1 MKKTHLRV
9 GNCEPIKYRWTRGMT
24 MLDLMITISIGA
36 ILLAAGVPTFSATAN
51 KNQIDTTATQLLM
64 SLNVARSEA
73 VKRRRSVRVCPSE
86 DSSSCSTEDGAWN
99 SGWLVFED
107 ANANNSADASEII
120 RLVNALEPGIE
131 IDVSASMEDFVQ
143 FQPTGTAIG
152 NSGMAGT
159 FTVCQSSTSIR
170 AQNLRISAAGR
181 VEVDEGVPADCD
193 EEG

>member
-1 MKKTHLRV
+1 MKKIHLRI
-9 GNCEPIKYRWTRGMT
+9 GNCKPIKCRGTRGMS

-51 KNQIDTTATQLLM
+51 KNQIDTTASQLLV

-73 VKRRRSVRVCPSE
+73 VKRRRSVRVCPSV

-107 ANANNSADASEII
+107 ANSNNSADASEII
-120 RLVNALEPGIE
+120 RLVNSLEPGLE
-131 IDVSASMEDFVQ
+131 IDVSDSMEVFVQ
-143 FQPTGTAIG
+143 FQPTGAAIG
-152 NSGMAGT
+152 NSGTAGT
-159 FTVCQSSTSIR
+159 FTVCHSNTSIR
-170 AQNLRISAAGR
+170 AQILRISAAGG
-181 VEVDEGVPADCD
+181 VDVDNGVPADCD